1 MMAIRID
8 RIKVNRGGPLD
19 SDFELEPSD
28 LNLIYGL
35 NETGKT
41 YIVESAINL
50 LFRTGRRAPA
60 NWDLREWNFAGK
72 IVISGLEDNPVF
84 FTKTGRRLEDYWE
97 ETNSGLPQDFSKL
110 LVVRSGETRL
120 SGETNGVG
128 RRILKDYLSGEGM
141 LDIIRERISQTIQ
154 RASVEQKSIQGD
166 KRGEIKKHLEA
177 RVKLEQ
183 LDSLIEDVNRGYA
196 TGAIHSLRKQKDRI
210 EAEFDEMKEAK
221 RYYASRLNGDLQ
233 MLRSRAS
240 GLPGEEKCAEIETQ
254 IGVYNEKKANRDSM
268 EEDLTQLNA
277 ISNDYVWVEQ
287 ALQNYQEIINKRQI
301 VRPSPV
307 FLILAA
313 ISFAAAVISGFID
326 LKWGLGAGALG
337 ALVFSWLHLSG
348 RLKAQKSVAGDSDEL
363 GKLKSEFQNRFGR
376 TLTDKAAIQTQ
387 LETLKRDHFRAEQLH
402 ETLDT
407 LTREMTAIEGTIAS
421 AIQKYTSKKITRQN
435 WQKEV
440 ATLRERRVS
449 LEHQIRDIENKMA
462 SLDVTRDQF
471 LDKDPGISWDSDRC
485 AFLEKEIEDIRDRL
499 NIETRDLDSLKSRVA
514 QETNENSTENW
525 EDLLT
530 ALYEKRES
538 AAREYRERTAE
549 ILGKIQITTAL
560 QEFHKQ
566 ETERIKNGLAQKPLM
581 DPLLTITGR
590 YNRIDLDDDDLI
602 LSDQKDNSF
611 SLTNMSTGVREQV
624 FLALRL
630 GFASIGM
637 KGDTAFLILDDA
649 FQHSDWF
656 RRRNLITQTLNLV
669 KIGWQVFYFT
679 MDDHI
684 RDQFQKAGAKMGNR
698 FTSLELG

>member
-19 SDFELEPSD
+19 SDFELEPRD
-28 LNLIYGL
+28 LNLIYGH

-60 NWDLREWNFAGK
+60 NWNLREWGFAGK

-97 ETNSGLPQDFSKL
+97 ETNKGLPQDFSKL

-141 LDIIRERISQTIQ
+141 LDIISERISQTIQ
-154 RASVEQKSIQGD
+154 RASVEHKSIQGD

-177 RVKLEQ
+177 RIKLEQ
-183 LDSLIEDVNRGYA
+183 LDHLIEDVNLGYA
-196 TGAIHSLRKQKDRI
+196 TGAIHSLRKHKDQI
-210 EAEFDEMKEAK
+210 EAEFVEIKKAK
-221 RYYASRLNGDLQ
+221 RHYAARLNGDIQ
-233 MLRSRAS
+233 TLRSS
-240 GLPGEEKCAEIETQ
+240 SSELPGEEKCAEIETQ
-254 IGVYNEKKANRDSM
+254 IGVYNEKKANRDNM
-268 EEDLTQLNA
+268 EEDLAQLKA
-277 ISNDYVWVEQ
+277 ISNDYLWVEQ
-287 ALQNYQEIINKRQI
+287 TLQNYQEIINKQQI

-313 ISFAAAVISGFID
+313 ISFAAAVIFGFID

-337 ALVFSWLHLSG
+337 TLVFSWLHLSG
-348 RLKAQKSVAGDSDEL
+348 RMKAHESVAGDSEEL
-363 GKLKSEFQNRFGR
+363 GRLKFEFQNRFGK

-387 LETLKRDHFRAEQLH
+387 LEMLKRDHFRAEQLH
-402 ETLDT
+402 ENLDT
-407 LTREMTAIEGTIAS
+407 LTREMTSIEGTIAG
-421 AIQKYTSKKITRQN
+421 AIQKYTQKKFVQQN

-440 ATLRERRVS
+440 ARLRGRRIS
-449 LEHQIRDIENKMA
+449 LEHQIRDTENKIA
-462 SLDVTRDQF
+462 SLDVPPDQY
-471 LDKDPGISWDSDRC
+471 LDKDPGIQWDSDRC
-485 AFLEKEIEDIRDRL
+485 AFLEKEIADIQDRL
-499 NIETRDLDSLKSRVA
+499 DIETRDLDALKSRVA
-514 QETNENSTENW
+514 QETNKNSTESW

-530 ALYEKRES
+530 AIHEKREIT
-538 AAREYRERTAE
+538 AREYREITAE
-549 ILGKIQITTAL
+549 VLGKIQITTTL
-560 QEFHKQ
+560 QEFYKQ
-566 ETERIKNGLAQKPLM
+566 ETERIKNGLAQEPLT
-581 DPLLTITGR
+581 DLLLAITGR
-590 YNRIDLDDDDLI
+590 YNRMDLEDDDLI
-602 LSDQKDNSF
+602 LSDQNDNSF

-649 FQHSDWF
+649 FQHSDWL
-656 RRRNLITQTLNLV
+656 RRKNLVKQTLNLI

>member
-19 SDFELEPSD
+19 SDFELEPRD

-41 YIVESAINL
+41 YIVESAISL

-60 NWDLREWNFAGK
+60 NWNLREWDLAGR

-97 ETNSGLPQDFSKL
+97 EINRGLPQDFSKL

-141 LDIIRERISQTIQ
+141 LDNIRERISQTIQ
-154 RASVEQKSIQGD
+154 RASVAHKSIQGD

-177 RVKLEQ
+177 RNKLEQ

-196 TGAIHSLRKQKDRI
+196 TGAIHSLQKHKAQI
-210 EAEFDEMKEAK
+210 EAEFVEIKKAK
-221 RYYASRLNGDLQ
+221 RHYAARLNGDLQ
-233 MLRSRAS
+233 MLRSSSS

-268 EEDLTQLNA
+268 EEDVGQLKA
-277 ISNDYVWVEQ
+277 IGNDYLWVEQ
-287 ALQNYQEIINKRQI
+287 ALQNYQEIINKQQI

-326 LKWGLGAGALG
+326 LKWGLGAGAFA

-348 RLKAQKSVAGDSDEL
+348 RMKAHESVAGDSEEL
-363 GKLKSEFQNRFGR
+363 EKLKFEFQNRFGK
-376 TLTDKAAIQTQ
+376 TLTDRAAIQTQ

-402 ETLDT
+402 ENLDI
-407 LTREMTAIEGTIAS
+407 LTREMTSIEGRITG
-421 AIQKYTSKKITRQN
+421 AIQKYTQKKVAQQN

-440 ATLRERRVS
+440 ARLRDRRVS
-449 LEHQIRDIENKMA
+449 LENQIRDIENKMA
-462 SLDVTRDQF
+462 SLDVPRDQY
-471 LDKDPGISWDSDRC
+471 LDKDPGNPWDSDRYS
-485 AFLEKEIEDIRDRL
+485 FLEKEIEDIKDKL

-530 ALYEKRES
+530 ALHEKRES
-538 AAREYRERTAE
+538 VAREYRERTAE
-549 ILGKIQITTAL
+549 VLGKIQITTAL

-566 ETERIKNGLAQKPLM
+566 ETERIKTGLAQEPLT
-581 DPLLTITGR
+581 DPLFAITGR
-590 YNRIDLDDDDLI
+590 YNRIDLDADDLI
-602 LSDQKDNSF
+602 LSDQNDNSF

-637 KGDTAFLILDDA
+637 RGETAFLILDDA
-649 FQHSDWF
+649 FQHSDWL
-656 RRRNLITQTLNLV
+656 RRNNLIKQTLNLI

-684 RDQFQKAGAKMGNR
+684 RDQFQKAGAKIGNR
-698 FTSLELG
+698 FTNLELG